1 MKKIL
6 IPALLA
12 GLFIASCKKDDK
24 PAAKPPQA
32 EAAYLK
38 LVISDVDKSQ
48 ITILE
53 PLTKKITVFP
63 VKAAQPSLYATSTG
77 QFATVIS
84 RAANTVEFLNSGI
97 EKHGGHLHVHLAEIA
112 KQQFTEAGPT
122 HFYSHDGLNAIFNDG
137 TGSLSIFKDSELENG
152 SGRVLPVA
160 TPHHGA
166 MVIYDD
172 HTLAITQKDGSVTGT
187 LPEKV
192 KIIDRFGVTLH
203 EGTIATKGIH
213 GDAGNGKLAAFGSP
227 DGILIVQ
234 QNGAQSLI
242 PYPADFG
249 TSWIGTVLGNKA
261 LPHFFGYVASGLY
274 KIDPATKKI
283 SLVLKN
289 DNSNIHQYMLDTDGK
304 NLYVLLTDG
313 TLKIFDAVTA
323 QLKKE
328 GKITAAIAAGAT
340 AIQKPYFAVSRKCV
354 YVTDQAA
361 GAVKMFSLTDLKEIS
376 SITVGNKPFK
386 LLVVGDQEGLE
397 VVND

>member
-6 IPALLA
+6 IPTLLV
-12 GLFIASCKKDDK
+12 GLFISSCKKDDK
-24 PAAKPPQA
+24 PDSKPTQP
-32 EAAYLK
+32 EAAYLR
-38 LVISDVDKSQ
+38 LVVSDVDKAQ
-48 ITILE
+48 ITVLE
-53 PLTKKITVFP
+53 PLTKKTTVFP
-63 VKAAQPSLYATSTG
+63 IKAAQPTLYATSTG

-84 RAANTVEFLNSGI
+84 KAANTVEFLNSGI
-97 EKHGGHLHVHLAEIA
+97 EKHAGHLHVHLTEMA
-112 KQQFTEAGPT
+112 KQRFTEAGPT
-122 HFYSHDGLNAIFNDG
+122 HYYAYEGLNAIFNDG
-137 TGSLSIFKDSELENG
+137 TGSISIFKDNELEDG

-160 TPHHGA
+160 QPHHGA

-172 HTLAITQKDGSVTGT
+172 HTLAVTQKDGTVSGT

-192 KIIDRFGVTLH
+192 KIIDRYGVTLH

-234 QNGAQSLI
+234 QNGTQSLI
-242 PYPADFG
+242 TYPTDFG

-261 LPHFFGYVASGLY
+261 LPHFFGYVALGLY
-274 KIDPATKKI
+274 KIDPVAKKI

-289 DNSNIHQYMLDTDGK
+289 ENSNIHQYMLDTDGK

-328 GKITAAIAAGAT
+328 GKITAAFTAGAPVT
-340 AIQKPYFAVSRKCV
+340 EKPYFAVSRKCV

-361 GAVKMFSLTDLKEIS
+361 AAVKMLSLNDLKEIS
-376 SITVGNKPFK
+376 SIPVGSKPFK
-386 LLVVGDQEGLE
+386 LLVVGDQEDLE
-397 VVND
+397 VIND